1 MANNQE
7 GRYTDLSGKTLFD
20 SNNPQQTDG
29 GPASCSVQV
38 VNESGQKDLENFF
51 DNGISRKTCE
61 GRIQIECGDKNKD
74 GQPDFVLIAHNSD
87 VYFNADSGSFVV
99 GAEKIHLKATDE
111 IILDAPSIR
120 IGNNEGQT
128 NKIEFHAQN
137 LIPVENG
144 IKKKFELKDA
154 LISSSTVA
162 SFVGSLASSLTSGSK
177 ITA

>member
-29 GPASCSVQV
+29 GPASYSFQA
-38 VNESGQKDLENFF
+38 VNESGQRYLENFF
-51 DNGISRKTCE
+51 DNGIARKTCE
-61 GRIQIECGDKNKD
+61 GRIQVECGDKNKG
-74 GQPDFVLIAHNSD
+74 GQPDFVLIAHNGNIH
-87 VYFNADSGSFVV
+87 FNADSGSFVV
-99 GAEKIHLKATDE
+99 GAETITLKATDE
-111 IILDAPSIR
+111 IVLDAPSIR

-162 SFVGSLASSLTSGSK
+162 SFVGSLALNGNKK